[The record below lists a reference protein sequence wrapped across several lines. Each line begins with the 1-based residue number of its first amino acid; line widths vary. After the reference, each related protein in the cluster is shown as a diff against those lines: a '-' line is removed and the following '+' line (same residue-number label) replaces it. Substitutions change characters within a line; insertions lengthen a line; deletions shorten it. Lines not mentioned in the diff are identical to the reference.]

1 MKEQIVTI
9 LCALLLLGACKTSV
23 QQNEGTFNNPVLAGF
38 YPDPSICR
46 VNNDYYLVNSSFS
59 FFPGLPIFHS
69 TDLVNWNQ
77 IGNVL
82 DRPEQLPLNGL
93 EISQGI
99 YAPTLRYHEGTF
111 YLVCTVVGGIGNF
124 VVTATNPAG
133 PWSNPTALPYVDG
146 MDPDIFFDTDG
157 KAYVTS
163 CASPDTLLYS
173 GHRAIKMHEFYK
185 ETFTT
190 SEKAVTLVNG
200 GTDITKQPI
209 WCEGPHFYFIN
220 NYYYLL
226 CAEGGT
232 SIDHSVVVFR
242 SKNVN
247 GPYESYEK
255 NPILTQRNFPINR
268 PNAITN
274 TGHADIVQTQNGEWW
289 SVFLACRPYTDN
301 FFNTGRETFMAPV
314 KWEEEWPVINPDFE
328 TVQYQYA
335 KPNLLESKPAAFPL
349 NGNFTLRDSFNTEML
364 APYWL
369 FIRTPSTEKV
379 MLGAKNEGLTL
390 KLAPEMLIE
399 KMNPAFIGRRQQHL
413 VFEAST
419 KLIFS
424 PSDANEKTGIAAF
437 QNEAHNYFLAKTIM
451 NDEQAIVLY
460 KSIKKDDSL
469 SYEVLATQ
477 VLDAHEH
484 VFLKI
489 KGNQKSYSFYYA
501 TTENSWNELFT
512 DSDIKYLSTEVAGGF
527 VGTIIGMHA
536 TNSGSTS
543 ENSAQFSWFEYSGN
557 DVTNK

>member
-173 GHRAIKMHEFYK
+173 GHRAIKMHEFYM
-185 ETFTT
+185 ETLTT

-209 WCEGPHFYFIN
+209 WCEGPHIYFIN

-242 SKNVN
+242 SQHVN
-247 GPYESYEK
+247 GPYESYAK
-255 NPILTQRNFPINR
+255 NPILTQRNLPINR
-268 PNAITN
+268 LNAITN
-274 TGHADIVQTQNGEWW
+274 TGHADMVQTQNGEWW

-314 KWEEEWPVINPDFE
+314 KWVEDWPVINPYFE

-335 KPNLLESKPAAFPL
+335 KPNLSESKIAAFPL
-349 NGNFTLRDSFNTEML
+349 NGNFTLRDSFNTEKP

-369 FIRTPSTEKV
+369 FIRTPSAEKF
-379 MLGAKNEGLTL
+379 MLSAKNEGLTL

-399 KMNPAFIGRRQQHL
+399 KTNPAFIGR
-413 VFEAST
+413 
-419 KLIFS
+419 
-424 PSDANEKTGIAAF
+424 
-437 QNEAHNYFLAKTIM
+437 
-451 NDEQAIVLY
+451 QAIVLY
-460 KSIKKDDSL
+460 KSIKKDDST
-469 SYEVLATQ
+469 SYEVLATK
-477 VLDAHEH
+477 VLDAHEQL
-484 VFLKI
+484 FLKI
-489 KGNQKSYSFYYA
+489 IGNQQSYSFYYA
-501 TTENSWNELFT
+501 TKENSWNELFT

-527 VGTIIGMHA
+527 VGSIIGMHA

-557 DVTNK
+557 DATNK